1 MSARPKISHYLVHEE
16 TGQRY
21 PVLEEVVIGRSSGD
35 IIFGDDAKLSSQH
48 CRVMRTPQGL
58 GVHDMGSSNG
68 TYVDGIRLNTEK
80 VYVFK
85 SGSLL
90 TAGNQAFKLQ
100 EATVSRRKPVSRK
113 KRAKKKAN
121 WDSLSIL
128 AGIGF
133 VAAALFFTHIFLGTK
148 RTVVEVKVDM
158 LSPFQLVEKEMKAAF
173 ADYKELGR
181 AHAAGELSEKG
192 KATSIRKFLLPRLT
206 AVHEKLGVIKPSGE
220 FETRKLAVNKKL
232 VKALI
237 DQVNAMALFAETKSP
252 KYSKEI
258 ERFSA
263 AAAAANEE
271 SQNLENS
278 RQPSNYDY

>member
-1 MSARPKISHYLVHEE
+1 MRPKISHYLVHEE

-35 IIFGDDAKLSSQH
+35 IIFGNDAKLSSQH
-48 CRVMRTPQGL
+48 CRIMRTPQGL

-68 TYVDGIRLNTEK
+68 TYVDGIRLHTEK

-100 EATVSRRKPVSRK
+100 DANVSRRKPVRRK
-113 KRAKKKAN
+113 KRPKKKQN

-133 VAAALFFTHIFLGTK
+133 IAAALFFTHIFLGSK
-148 RTVVEVKVDM
+148 RAVVEVKVDM
-158 LSPFQLVEKEMKAAF
+158 LSPFQLVDKEMKAAF

-181 AHAAGELSEKG
+181 AHAAGELSDKG
-192 KATSIRKFLLPRLT
+192 KALSIRKFLIPRLT

-220 FETRKLAVNKKL
+220 FETRKLAIDKKL
-232 VKALI
+232 VKALLE
-237 DQVNAMALFAETKSP
+237 QVTAMALFAETKNP

-258 ERFSA
+258 ERLSA
-263 AAAAANEE
+263 LAAAANEDAQKLE
-271 SQNLENS
+271 SS
-278 RQPSNYDY
+278 RKPTNYDY